1 MKLTTKELRT
11 IIKEELEAVM
21 LEEGLG
27 DWLKSTF
34 GKKPEPEDSPES
46 KAAVADREKELKDN
60 ENKEAV
66 EYKISQLETAALD
79 AWAGSDQE
87 GSIDDSEHYNPVKT
101 YIAPNG
107 EKRKDPAAS
116 KRDVL
121 FLLNKTVGAI
131 GADHKEGQLSVISA
145 PGAAE
150 DQTTL
155 KWEYSYE
162 SNTREYGQAF
172 HIWTTFFDE
181 DKWQWTKPEENID
194 AKADYDPY

>member
-1 MKLTTKELRT
+1 MKITTKELRT
-11 IIKEELEAVM
+11 IIKEELEAVII
-21 LEEGLG
+21 EEGLG

-46 KAAVADREKELKDN
+46 RAAIADREKELEDN
-60 ENKEAV
+60 KNKEAV

-79 AWAGSDQE
+79 AWAGSGQK
-87 GSIDDSEHYNPVKT
+87 GSIDDSEYYNPVKT

-116 KRDVL
+116 ERDVKY
-121 FLLNKTVGAI
+121 LLDKAI
-131 GADHKEGQLSVISA
+131 ASIGKEHEEGQFSVIST
-145 PGAAE
+145 PGGAK

-155 KWEYSYE
+155 KWEYSE
-162 SNTREYGQAF
+162 EKNTRYYGQAD